1 MGSRSNSN
9 RAIDMMD
16 GSGSSQ
22 ASRTIMDGSA
32 NGSTGSTM
40 VSFGGEVRAIV
51 TAAPRM
57 RPRPRPAPAVVNQFC
72 PLTNHRLI
80 QTFKPNLQSDS
91 GYSHGLH
98 EPVEE
103 GGADS
108 PFGLDGD
115 FFEGVF

>member
-1 MGSRSNSN
+1 MDSSMGSRSNSN

-16 GSGSSQ
+16 GSGSSH

-32 NGSTGSTM
+32 NGSTM
-40 VSFGGEVRAIV
+40 
-51 TAAPRM
+51 
-57 RPRPRPAPAVVNQFC
+57 
-72 PLTNHRLI
+72 
-80 QTFKPNLQSDS
+80 SDS
-91 GYSHGLH
+91 GYAHGLH

>member
-40 VSFGGEVRAIV
+40 
-51 TAAPRM
+51 
-57 RPRPRPAPAVVNQFC
+57 
-72 PLTNHRLI
+72 
-80 QTFKPNLQSDS
+80 SDS

>member
-1 MGSRSNSN
+1 M
-9 RAIDMMD
+9 
-16 GSGSSQ
+16 
-22 ASRTIMDGSA
+22 
-32 NGSTGSTM
+32 
-40 VSFGGEVRAIV
+40 F
-51 TAAPRM
+51 PH
-57 RPRPRPAPAVVNQFC
+57 
-72 PLTNHRLI
+72 TNHHLI
-80 QTFKPNLQSDS
+80 KFKTQPCHPQSDS